1 MTTLSRTKPYR
12 RTRNPKLVRLKKR
25 PVDET
30 RFVETLVFLLDLAR
44 QGKIAGYCMVYLVED
59 IETGGMRAVEGCDV
73 ADERDSHA
81 MLGYIE
87 RMKASFMDR
96 QWGNGDA

>member
-1 MTTLSRTKPYR
+1 MTKPYR

-30 RFVETLVFLLDLAR
+30 RFVETLVYLLDLAR
-44 QGKIAGYCMVYLVED
+44 QGKITGYAMVYIVED
-59 IETGGMRAVEGCDV
+59 VEAGRMRAVEGCDV
-73 ADERDSHA
+73 AAECDGSA

-87 RMKASFMDR
+87 RMKANFMAR
-96 QWGNGDA
+96 QWGDGDA